1 MSHEPVTA
9 PIPHPRRWKP
19 GGGWRRRL
27 YEVVFESDTPTG
39 RAFDVVLIT
48 AILASVLTVMLESVA
63 RVRAEYGPA
72 LHALEWG
79 FTALFTV
86 EYAARLACVNRP
98 ARYAASFFGVVDL
111 LAIVPTYL
119 SLLVPGTQ
127 ALLVVRVLRVL
138 RVFRVLKLTEY
149 LRESRVLTDA
159 LWAGRRKIGVFLLGV
174 VTLLTVVGSLMY
186 VVEGEEH
193 GFTDIP
199 TSIYWAVVTVTTV
212 GYGDIA
218 PKTAA
223 GRALA
228 AVAMIIGY
236 SIIAVPT
243 GIVTAE
249 LARAGRGAGRGC
261 PGCGAADH
269 DADARFCKRCGVAL
283 GSGLPPDA
291 ASGP

>member
-1 MSHEPVTA
+1 MTPPATT
-9 PIPHPRRWKP
+9 PTPTDPRDWKP
-19 GGGWRRRL
+19 AGGWRRRL
-27 YEVVFESDTPTG
+27 YAVVFESDTPTG

-63 RVRAEYGPA
+63 HIRAQHGP
-72 LHALEWG
+72 LLSALEWG
-79 FTALFTV
+79 FTLLFTA
-86 EYAARLACVNRP
+86 EYAARLASVRRP
-98 ARYAASFFGVVDL
+98 AWYAASFFGVVDL

-119 SLLVPGTQ
+119 SLLFPGAQ

-138 RVFRVLKLTEY
+138 RIFRVLKLTAY
-149 LRESRVLTDA
+149 LRESRVLGDA

-174 VTLLTVVGSLMY
+174 VTLLVVIGSLMY
-186 VVEGEEH
+186 LIEGEEN
-193 GFTDIP
+193 GFADIP

-218 PKTAA
+218 PKTPA

-249 LARAGRGAGRGC
+249 LARAGRGRRPAPDC

-269 DADARFCKRCGVAL
+269 DADARFCRRCGAAL
-283 GSGLPPDA
+283 A
-291 ASGP
+291 